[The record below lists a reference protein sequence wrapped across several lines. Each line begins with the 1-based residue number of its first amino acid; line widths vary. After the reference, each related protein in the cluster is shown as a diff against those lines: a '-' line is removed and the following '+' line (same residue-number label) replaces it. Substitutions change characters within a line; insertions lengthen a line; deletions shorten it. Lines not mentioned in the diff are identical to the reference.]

1 MDPTPIAIFLA
12 SVVLLL
18 MASSMPMRLRP
29 IKNLN
34 EYREMA
40 RRKGLSLDEID
51 RYVHP
56 LIERDRNLQI
66 TVQVILSALILVAA
80 AYLVFSGKFTIG
92 DQRWAYATAGA
103 VLGFWIS

>member
-1 MDPTPIAIFLA
+1 MDPTPIAVFLA

-29 IKNLN
+29 VKHLN

-40 RRKGLSLDEID
+40 KRKGLSLEEVD
-51 RYVHP
+51 RYIHP

-66 TVQVILSALILVAA
+66 TVQVIISVLILAA
-80 AYLVFSGKFTIG
+80 AAFLVFSGKFTTA
-92 DQRWAYATAGA
+92 DQRWAYAAAGA

>member
-1 MDPTPIAIFLA
+1 MDILPITIFVT

-18 MASSMPMRLRP
+18 IASSMPMRLRP

-40 RRKGLSLDEID
+40 KRKGLSMAEID

-56 LIERDRNLQI
+56 LIERDRNVQI
-66 TVQVILSALILVAA
+66 TVQVVISFLILAA
-80 AYLVFSGKFTIG
+80 ALFLVVSNKFG
-92 DQRWAYATAGA
+92 PRDQRWAYAAAGA
-103 VLGFWIS
+103 VLGFWLS

>member
-1 MDPTPIAIFLA
+1 MDTMPIIMFLA

-18 MASSMPMRLRP
+18 IASSMPMRLRP

-40 RRKGLSLDEID
+40 KRKGLTLEEID

-66 TVQVILSALILVAA
+66 TVQIVISVLILAA
-80 AYLVFSGKFTIG
+80 ASFLVFSGRFDAR
-92 DQRWAYATAGA
+92 DQRWAYAAGGA
-103 VLGFWIS
+103 VLGFWLS